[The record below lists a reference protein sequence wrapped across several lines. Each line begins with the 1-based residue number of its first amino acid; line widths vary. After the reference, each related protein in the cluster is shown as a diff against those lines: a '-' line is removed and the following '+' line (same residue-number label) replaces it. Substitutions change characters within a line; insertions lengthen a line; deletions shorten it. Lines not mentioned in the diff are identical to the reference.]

1 MLWHMRGSWD
11 SLGCPWTKRGHLT
24 SVVSH
29 FLSNKDVGPGAL
41 IPVAVTAYESI
52 VMVILD

>member
-1 MLWHMRGSWD
+1 MRGSWD